1 MLILISGV
9 SGAGK
14 DTVKKELMKLD
25 STLVDVPSYTTRNM
39 REGEVNGVNYHFVSK
54 EQFEELINNNALY
67 EYNFYNNNYYG
78 TSKELIRREM
88 DNGNVPI
95 IDIDVNGAEN
105 LTNILRE
112 DTKVITIFLRVPKDA
127 LYKRLKNRTEK
138 LSDEDIEDRL
148 NRMEYEESRLFLYD
162 YVVKNNNLEKTVNVI
177 RKIIEEERKDY
188 NLEF

>member
-138 LSDEDIEDRL
+138 LSDEDIEDMRL
-148 NRMEYEESRLFLYD
+148 WYPP
-162 YVVKNNNLEKTVNVI
+162 
-177 RKIIEEERKDY
+177 
-188 NLEF
+188 